1 MTVEAT
7 LHPYREPQRILRW
20 TVALPAT
27 LPPGQVRLLVSDGT
41 TLDHTLHLIPNPSA
55 PPLGLGATIARL
67 NRMHPNNL
75 LYATLLA
82 PVPQAMVQG
91 HDLPAVLLTMANVL
105 QPVENNGSFSID
117 GETAIALASKHVDMA
132 VTGSQVVTMDV
143 QP

>member
-1 MTVEAT
+1 
-7 LHPYREPQRILRW
+7 
-20 TVALPAT
+20 LPAT

-91 HDLPAVLLTMANVL
+91 HDLPAVPLTMANVL

>member
-1 MTVEAT
+1 VEAT

-20 TVALPAT
+20 TVALPTT
-27 LPPGQVRLLVSDGT
+27 LPPGPVRLLISDGS

-67 NRMHPNNL
+67 NQMHPNNL

-82 PVPQAMVQG
+82 PVPQAIVQG
-91 HDLPAVLLTMANVL
+91 QNLPAVPLSMANVL

-117 GETAIALASKHVDMA
+117 GETAIALASEHLNMA
-132 VTGSQVVTMDV
+132 VTGSQVVTMDI